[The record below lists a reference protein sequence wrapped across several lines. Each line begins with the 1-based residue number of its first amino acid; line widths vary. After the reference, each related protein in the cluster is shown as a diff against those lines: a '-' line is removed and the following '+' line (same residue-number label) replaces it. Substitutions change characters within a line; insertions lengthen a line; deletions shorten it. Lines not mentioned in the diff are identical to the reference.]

1 MERLTIDVGA
11 IVQHFKRNDWLNKA
25 TAEEKDKE
33 PYMYLYRIE
42 NVAYWADNV
51 RGNGLMIVYQALYG
65 NGEVSVRSLEEFL
78 GKVDAKDCGQGYRF
92 VRYEGNMI
100 EPPKF

>member
-11 IVQHFKRNDWLNKA
+11 IVQHFKRNDWLDNASEADKA
-25 TAEEKDKE
+25 EE

-78 GKVDAKDCGQGYRF
+78 CKVDAKDCGQGYRF
-92 VRYEGNMI
+92 VRYDGVVDQLPE
-100 EPPKF
+100 

>member
-11 IVQHFKRNDWLNKA
+11 IVQHFKRNDWLDNA

-51 RGNGLMIVYQALYG
+51 RGNGLMIVYRALYG
-65 NGEVSVRSLEEFL
+65 NREVSVRALEEFL
-78 GKVDAKDCGQGYRF
+78 CKVDAKDCGQGYRF
-92 VRYEGNMI
+92 IRYEGQVDLA
-100 EPPKF
+100 KF

>member
-11 IVQHFKRNDWLNKA
+11 IVQHFKRNDWLDNA
-25 TAEEKDKE
+25 SEADKTEE
-33 PYMYLYRIE
+33 PYMFLYRIE

-78 GKVDAKDCGQGYRF
+78 CKVDAKDCGQGYRF
-92 VRYEGNMI
+92 VKYEGNMI